1 MCNKVS
7 ASNVTRIIKLSFV
20 SSILLFIMDVIFLF
34 FLYLKTMGNIFFL
47 RIFLLFFLGFMPENW
62 MWIYKI
68 KIIIVLM
75 NLFLV

>member
-34 FLYLKTMGNIFFL
+34 FLYLKTMGY
-47 RIFLLFFLGFMPENW
+47 LFF
-62 MWIYKI
+62 KD
-68 KIIIVLM
+68 
-75 NLFLV
+75 FLVVFFGIYARKLDVDI